1 MYIPNISHLSKY
13 THLYQYFNIQ
23 NCLKKESSNLAH
35 HPVFQTNLPFFL
47 LFTFASVALA
57 DSDHE
62 LGHEPLFR
70 DNEFLRNGRLLPAG
84 PIGLDLR
91 TSVPARTSLP
101 NLDQSI
107 QFDTLTAP
115 EVPEPFTTI
124 APPRQNK
131 QRIPKQRRKKIPKQR
146 IPKQRI
152 PKQRIPK
159 QRNDLANDATPG
171 KEFCNSQA
179 KDSQAKE

>member
-35 HPVFQTNLPFFL
+35 HPVFQTNLPFLL

-124 APPRQNK
+124 APRQNK

>member
-1 MYIPNISHLSKY
+1 MAFSEFPNFK
-13 THLYQYFNIQ
+13 
-23 NCLKKESSNLAH
+23 
-35 HPVFQTNLPFFL
+35 
-47 LFTFASVALA
+47 
-57 DSDHE
+57 
-62 LGHEPLFR
+62 
-70 DNEFLRNGRLLPAG
+70 
-84 PIGLDLR
+84 GLDLR
-91 TSVPARTSLP
+91 TSVPARTALP

-107 QFDTLTAP
+107 QFDTLSAP

-159 QRNDLANDATPG
+159 QRNDLANDAPIVLLFVNTAN
-171 KEFCNSQA
+171 C
-179 KDSQAKE
+179 

>member
-1 MYIPNISHLSKY
+1 M
-13 THLYQYFNIQ
+13 
-23 NCLKKESSNLAH
+23 
-35 HPVFQTNLPFFL
+35 TNLPFLL

-159 QRNDLANDATPG
+159 HPKQRIPKQRIPKQRIPKQRNDLANDATP
-171 KEFCNSQA
+171 A
-179 KDSQAKE
+179 KQSVQLMAGFV

>member
-1 MYIPNISHLSKY
+1 MSNFKWKIFSYFVAFSEFPNFK
-13 THLYQYFNIQ
+13 
-23 NCLKKESSNLAH
+23 
-35 HPVFQTNLPFFL
+35 
-47 LFTFASVALA
+47 
-57 DSDHE
+57 
-62 LGHEPLFR
+62 
-70 DNEFLRNGRLLPAG
+70 
-84 PIGLDLR
+84 GLDLR
-91 TSVPARTSLP
+91 TSVPARTALP

-107 QFDTLTAP
+107 QFDTLSAP

-159 QRNDLANDATPG
+159 QRNDLANDANPG
-171 KEFCNSQA
+171 KEFCTSFWIPKQ
-179 KDSQAKE
+179 KIPLKRKIPEQK

>member
-1 MYIPNISHLSKY
+1 M
-13 THLYQYFNIQ
+13 
-23 NCLKKESSNLAH
+23 
-35 HPVFQTNLPFFL
+35 
-47 LFTFASVALA
+47 ALA
-57 DSDHE
+57 DGDHE

-70 DNEFLRNGRLLPAG
+70 DNSFLRNGRLLPAA

-124 APPRQNK
+124 APRQNK

-159 QRNDLANDATPG
+159 QRNDLANAATPG
-171 KEFCNSQA
+171 KEFCKPFVLPQA
-179 KDSQAKE
+179 KDSQTKNSQAKNS

>member
-1 MYIPNISHLSKY
+1 MTVRTSVLWKIL
-13 THLYQYFNIQ
+13 THMAKKWPGMVVQRSFIKEDSFVYRLY
-23 NCLKKESSNLAH
+23 
-35 HPVFQTNLPFFL
+35 FL
-47 LFTFASVALA
+47 LVCWFFPILYPPFENSTTRIAI
-57 DSDHE
+57 
-62 LGHEPLFR
+62 
-70 DNEFLRNGRLLPAG
+70 

-91 TSVPARTSLP
+91 TSVPARTALP

-107 QFDTLTAP
+107 QFDTLSAP

-171 KEFCNSQA
+171 KEFCNPFA
-179 KDSQAKE
+179 

>member
-1 MYIPNISHLSKY
+1 MG
-13 THLYQYFNIQ
+13 
-23 NCLKKESSNLAH
+23 
-35 HPVFQTNLPFFL
+35 
-47 LFTFASVALA
+47 TFASVALA

-70 DNEFLRNGRLLPAG
+70 DNAFLRNGRLLAAA

-91 TSVPARTSLP
+91 TSVPARTSIP

-124 APPRQNK
+124 APRQN
-131 QRIPKQRRKKIPKQR
+131 KQR

-152 PKQRIPK
+152 PKQKIPKRRIPK
-159 QRNDLANDATPG
+159 QR
-171 KEFCNSQA
+171 
-179 KDSQAKE
+179 